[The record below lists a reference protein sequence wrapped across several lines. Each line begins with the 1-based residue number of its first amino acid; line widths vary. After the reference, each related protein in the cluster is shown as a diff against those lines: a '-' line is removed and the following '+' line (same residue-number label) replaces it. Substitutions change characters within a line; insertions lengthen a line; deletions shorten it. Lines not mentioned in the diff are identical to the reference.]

1 MGADFS
7 NCQFTKLG
15 DACYSPFSMI
25 NTTLNEAGANSF
37 VLNLE
42 KSKFKSKSNDFW
54 FSCMEDSVPYNGTLK
69 CDVNNYATI
78 VCGSSKFT
86 FLAAEFSIIHHCLL

>member
-1 MGADFS
+1 MGAEIS

-25 NTTLNEAGANSF
+25 NNTLSEAAANNY

-42 KSKFKSKSNDFW
+42 RSKFKSEDNQYW
-54 FSCMEDSVPYNGTLK
+54 FSCMDGSVPYNGTIN
-69 CDVNNYATI
+69 CEINDHATI
-78 VCGSSKFT
+78 ICGSSK
-86 FLAAEFSIIHHCLL
+86 LYNSS

>member
-1 MGADFS
+1 MGAEIS

-25 NTTLNEAGANSF
+25 NNTLSEAAANNF

-42 KSKFKSKSNDFW
+42 KSKFKSEDNQYW
-54 FSCMEDSVPYNGTLK
+54 FSCMDGSVPYNGTLN
-69 CDVNNYATI
+69 CEINNYATI
-78 VCGSSKFT
+78 ICGSSK
-86 FLAAEFSIIHHCLL
+86 LYNSS